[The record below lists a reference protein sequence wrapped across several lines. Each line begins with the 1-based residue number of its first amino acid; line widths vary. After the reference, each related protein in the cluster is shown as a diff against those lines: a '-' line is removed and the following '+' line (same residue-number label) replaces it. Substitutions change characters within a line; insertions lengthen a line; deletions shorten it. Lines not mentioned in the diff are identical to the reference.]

1 MADPLNAKLSVT
13 DVDFDSLKESL
24 KSYLKAQDTFKD
36 YNFEGSGLN
45 ILLDVLAYNSHYQA
59 FYANMVAN
67 EMFLDTAVKRS
78 SIVSLAKH
86 LGYTPNSIRAS
97 KAKIKAVTTGTSAFT
112 IPKGSVVQG
121 TVGNESFNFVTLDDF
136 ASSVTS
142 GITAAE
148 FDIYQ
153 GTFRSSTFIVDNSI
167 ANQKFVL
174 PENADTTT
182 LKVRVQTST
191 TDTTGYS
198 TSWTLA
204 NDMNIVSDTDKVYHL
219 QETDNGQFELYCG
232 DNIVGQKPADGNQII
247 AQYIVTSGESANGV
261 GRNESTN
268 SPAFS
273 LSGYAI
279 TTTSAAAGGA
289 ESESTKSIKFH
300 APKNYQAQDR
310 SVTDKDYA
318 TLLLKDYPSLESV
331 FVWGGQENDPP
342 AYGKV
347 FIAAKPKVGL
357 VLDDPTKE
365 NIKATITANRSI
377 VSIIPEIVDPDSIY
391 LKFTLSVV
399 FDKNKTTLDRGGI
412 TDLVKSTVTTYVDSD
427 LEKFDRDLYF
437 SKLTTLI
444 GNIGDSIVGTESKT
458 SIEKRFSP
466 ALGISANYEILFGN
480 ALVHPHEGHMTT
492 IKSTGFKYKDDANIV
507 YEDCYL
513 EDDGSGNMQ
522 IVRYDANNKRYIIY
536 KKAGVVDYSAGRI
549 NLTEFRPAELSSGEM
564 IRIGA
569 TPESSNVFASRNQIL
584 TLDTTDQ
591 DSIVVNVKSTLEA
604 ESGKS
609 NNVSSVDKSGSSSS
623 SSSSSSGFGTT
634 STGY

>member
-13 DVDFDSLKESL
+13 DIDFDSLKESL

-67 EMFLDTAVKRS
+67 EMFLDTAIKRS

-97 KAKIKAVTTGTSAFT
+97 KAKIKAVTTGTSSFT

-121 TVGNESFNFVTLDDF
+121 TVGNETFNFVTLDDY
-136 ASSVTS
+136 ASSITS
-142 GITAAE
+142 GITGAE
-148 FDIYQ
+148 FDIYE
-153 GTFRSSTFIVDNSI
+153 GTLRSTTFVVDNSV
-167 ANQKFVL
+167 ANQKFIL

-182 LKVRVQTST
+182 LTVRVQTST
-191 TDTTGYS
+191 TDSTGYS
-198 TSWTLA
+198 TKWTLA
-204 NDMNIVSDTDKVYHL
+204 NDLNVVSDTDKVYHL
-219 QETDNGQFELYCG
+219 QETDEGRFELYFG

-247 AQYIVTSGESANGV
+247 TQYIVTSGEESNGV

-273 LSGYAI
+273 LSGYNI
-279 TTTSAAAGGA
+279 TTISAAAGGA
-289 ESESTKSIKFH
+289 EPESTKSIKFH
-300 APKNYQAQDR
+300 APKNYQTQDR
-310 SVTDKDYA
+310 SVTDKDFA

-357 VLDDPTKE
+357 VLDEPTKQ
-365 NIKATITANRSI
+365 NIKTTITANRSI

-391 LKFTLSVV
+391 IKLNLTVV
-399 FDKNKTTLDRGGI
+399 FDKNKTILDRGGI
-412 TDLVKSTVTTYVDSD
+412 TDLVKSTVTQYIDSD

-444 GNIGDSIVGTESKT
+444 GNIGDSIIGTESNTK
-458 SIEKRFSP
+458 IEKRFSP
-466 ALGISANYEILFGN
+466 ALDVSANYEILFGN
-480 ALVHPHEGHMTT
+480 SLIHPHEGHMTT
-492 IKSTGFKYKDDANIV
+492 INSSGFSYKDDANV
-507 YEDCYL
+507 QYEDCFL
-513 EDDGSGNMQ
+513 EDDGYGNMQ
-522 IVRYDANNKRYIIY
+522 IVRYDRNNKRYVLY
-536 KKAGVVDYSAGRI
+536 KKAGNVDYSSGKI
-549 NLTEFRPAELSSGEM
+549 NLVGFRPLSVSTGEM

-569 TPESSNVFASRNQIL
+569 TPESSNIFATRNQIL

-591 DSIVVNVKSTLEA
+591 DALVVNVKSTLEA
-604 ESGKS
+604 ESVKMK
-609 NNVSSVDKSGSSSS
+609 NTSSVDK
-623 SSSSSSGFGTT
+623 SGFGTT